1 MQRIVGLGFL
11 FLSACTFTTATRTGG
26 SPSSPSSPSSPP
38 PVVATAE
45 PTGNVPTQ
53 TERPGGPLTLDK
65 QTCDVA
71 NDHCLREGTWFL
83 EIERAGYPAIA
94 MVYQADGRWWDWG
107 SGTEVTGG
115 RAHRTRPARPDEL
128 EVGDTVLFFSS
139 RDYVPRSEHDIYQHW
154 RLGTIHSIDLEN
166 RTFEHGTGSIDMPID
181 LVRVIVETR

>member
-1 MQRIVGLGFL
+1 MSVRMQRIVGLGFL
-11 FLSACTFTTATRTGG
+11 ALSACSFTTATRAGE
-26 SPSSPSSPSSPP
+26 SPPPSPVLSSSSSSSSPSP
-38 PVVATAE
+38 
-45 PTGNVPTQ
+45 VPTPS

-65 QTCDVA
+65 QTCDAA

-83 EIERAGYPAIA
+83 EVVKAGFPTIA

-115 RAHRTRPARPDEL
+115 RAHRSRPARPEEL

-166 RTFEHGTGSIDMPID
+166 RTFEHGTDRSTCRSIWCA
-181 LVRVIVETR
+181 